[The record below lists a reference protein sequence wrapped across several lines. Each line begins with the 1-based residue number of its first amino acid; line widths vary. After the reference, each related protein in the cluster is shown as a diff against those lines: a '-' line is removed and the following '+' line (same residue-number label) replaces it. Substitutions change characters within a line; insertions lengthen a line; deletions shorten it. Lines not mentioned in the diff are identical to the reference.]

1 MEKSNKN
8 NTANAAGTNKNYWT
22 SITII
27 GILFFIFGFVTWLNG
42 ILIPYLRIACELTT
56 FQSLLVAFAFYIS
69 YFVMAL
75 PSSWVLTKTGFKNG
89 MMVGLLIMAVG
100 ALIFIPAALTRT
112 YSIFLGGLF
121 VMGTGLAILQTASN
135 PYITII
141 GPRDTAATRISIMGI
156 CNKVAGAIAP
166 LILAYFILNDGDA
179 FVEKLKTLNDAEKMI
194 ALDGLAARVITP
206 YIVIAIALAVL
217 GIMIRFSPL
226 PEIEMEPE
234 EDADDN
240 GLTTKTSIFQFPH
253 LWLGALALFLYV
265 GVEVIAGD
273 TIIRYGMSLGIPIAQ
288 AKVFTTYTLISMIV
302 GYVLIGI
309 ILIPKVISQR
319 TALKIS
325 ALLGVVFTL
334 FAVFTQAKTSVLFVA
349 LLGLANALVWPA
361 MWPLAIHDLG
371 KFIKTGSSILVMMI
385 AGGAI
390 LPLLWGRMSDIF
402 VNHPQDAYWICI
414 PCYLYILYYSIWGY
428 KVGLKGNHLH

>member
-1 MEKSNKN
+1 MEKSTKIGVA
-8 NTANAAGTNKNYWT
+8 NTAEATKNYWT
-22 SITII
+22 SIIII

-42 ILIPYLRIACELTT
+42 ILIPYLKIACELTS

-69 YFVMAL
+69 YLVMSL
-75 PSSWVLTKTGFKNG
+75 PSSYVLDKTGFKRG

-112 YSIFLGGLF
+112 YSVFLAGLF
-121 VMGTGLAILQTASN
+121 VMGTGLAMLQTASN

-141 GPRDTAATRISIMGI
+141 GPRESAATRISIMGI
-156 CNKVAGAIAP
+156 CNKIAGSLAP
-166 LILAYFILNDGDA
+166 LILAYFILSDGDA
-179 FVEKLKTLNDAEKMI
+179 FVANLQTLTEAEKMI

-206 YIVIAIALAVL
+206 YIIIAVTLAIL

-226 PEIEMEPE
+226 PEIEMEAE
-234 EDADDN
+234 EEVDKDVVDK
-240 GLTTKTSIFQFPH
+240 KTSIFQFPH

-273 TIIRYGMSLGIPIAQ
+273 TIIRYGMSLGIPIAE
-288 AKVFTTYTLISMIV
+288 AKVFTSYTLIAMVV

-309 ILIPKVISQR
+309 LLVPKVISQR

-325 ALLGVVFTL
+325 AVLGIVFTL
-334 FAVFTQAKTSVLFVA
+334 LAIYTQDKTSVLFVA

-390 LPLLWGRMSDIF
+390 LPLIWGKMSDIF
-402 VNHPQDAYWICI
+402 IDHPQNAYWICI
-414 PCYLYILYYSIWGY
+414 PCYLYILYYSLWGF
-428 KVGLKGNHLH
+428 KVGLKGKHL